1 MQLSEK
7 ATGLKDELEDYHD
20 WTNLDEVIQQLPS
33 EIRPS
38 DNIGDPGLHF
48 VSSVL
53 KAIDGLLELRI
64 HQVNNLEEQAEGKPF
79 LQQLEILGGI
89 GQPGMNDLLLEI
101 RAMEAY
107 RAHFALD
114 DVHWVWYSVFF
125 TVVLCLLFER
135 RQIPHRFD
143 WLLLLPLTSGLL
155 DWYENQLQHVFL
167 NSNDF
172 SGVVDPL
179 PLFSTLASVIKW
191 TLALI
196 YSVLT
201 ITLLARGSSRRT
213 DKAAS

>member
-1 MQLSEK
+1 MATNIFSLPQLRMILGRVWLAWLFGIAYLVSQI
-7 ATGLKDELEDYHD
+7 TIL
-20 WTNLDEVIQQLPS
+20 VIVEPL
-33 EIRPS
+33 
-38 DNIGDPGLHF
+38 G
-48 VSSVL
+48 SSF
-53 KAIDGLLELRI
+53 LELQCFGFSAERSI
-64 HQVNNLEEQAEGKPF
+64 EIFRHWEE
-79 LQQLEILGGI
+79 I
-89 GQPGMNDLLLEI
+89 G
-101 RAMEAY
+101 AMEAY

-125 TVVLCLLFER
+125 TVVLCSLFER
-135 RQIPHRFD
+135 RQIPHRFN

-179 PLFSTLASVIKW
+179 PLLSTLASVTKW

-213 DKAAS
+213 DKAAR